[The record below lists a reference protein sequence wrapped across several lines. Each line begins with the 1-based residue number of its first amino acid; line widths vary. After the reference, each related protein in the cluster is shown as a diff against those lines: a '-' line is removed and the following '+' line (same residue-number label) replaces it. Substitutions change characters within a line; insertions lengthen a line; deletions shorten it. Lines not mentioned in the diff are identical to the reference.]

1 MGSLIRPMQIPFTP
15 EVLLTGAIIA
25 QGVFS
30 AALLILHKNN
40 KRPNQ
45 FLSLLTLLF
54 SLWLCDTFFR
64 VAEVYRQDP
73 DFYFLPIYY
82 SLAFGPLIYFYTRSL
97 TEKDFQFKY
106 RDGWHFLPVLFQA
119 GFYLFMQAKD
129 YTFRRWFWYEVHRPY
144 TYDLEFNLS
153 LISLLVYLGLSTK
166 GVFQYQ
172 QWIRNRYSQLSAI
185 NLNWL
190 KFTLGLLS
198 VLALLW
204 LVDALLR
211 EWLYYYPDRPF
222 SAILMGLSVL
232 LLAGGGLLQAHL
244 SESKIN
250 RPEMQQEEKLAQS
263 AEIDPDVLQR
273 IAHEMATNRHYLDPQ
288 LSLREF
294 AHTLGLPQ
302 RQVSFHINQGLGVSF
317 IDFVNQHRVE
327 SVKQHLIKGDQPH
340 LSLLGIALE
349 CGFNSK
355 STFNR
360 VFKQYT
366 GKNPSEYQK
375 MVRDQA

>member
-1 MGSLIRPMQIPFTP
+1 MQIPFNP

-25 QGVFS
+25 QGIFS
-30 AALLILHKNN
+30 ALLLLLQRNN
-40 KRPNQ
+40 QRPNL

-54 SLWLCDTFFR
+54 SFWLCDTFFR
-64 VAEVYRQDP
+64 VADVYRQNP
-73 DFYFLPIYY
+73 NFYFLPIYY
-82 SLAFGPLIYFYTRSL
+82 SLAFGPLIYYYTRSL
-97 TEKDFQFKY
+97 TQKDFQFKY
-106 RDGWHFLPVLFQA
+106 QDGWHFLPVLFQA
-119 GFYLFMQAKD
+119 GFYLFMQLKG
-129 YTFRRWFWYEVHRPY
+129 YSFKREFWFEIHRPY

-153 LISLLVYLGLSTK
+153 LISLLIYLGLSTK
-166 GVFQYQ
+166 LVFRYQ
-172 QWIRNRYSQLSAI
+172 KWIRSRYSQLSAI

-204 LVDALLR
+204 LVDSLLR

-222 SAILMGLSVL
+222 SAALMGLCVL

-250 RPEMQQEEKLAQS
+250 RPEMQQEEKLMQS
-263 AEIDPDVLQR
+263 AEIDPDTLQR
-273 IAHEMATNRHYLDPQ
+273 IIREMETNRPYLNPQ

-294 AHTLGLPQ
+294 AQTLGLPQ
-302 RQVSFHINQGLGVSF
+302 RQVSFHLNQGLGVSF
-317 IDFVNQHRVE
+317 IDFVNRRRVE
-327 SVKQHLIKGDQPH
+327 RVKQHLDQGDQPH

-375 MVRDQA
+375 MVNDQA